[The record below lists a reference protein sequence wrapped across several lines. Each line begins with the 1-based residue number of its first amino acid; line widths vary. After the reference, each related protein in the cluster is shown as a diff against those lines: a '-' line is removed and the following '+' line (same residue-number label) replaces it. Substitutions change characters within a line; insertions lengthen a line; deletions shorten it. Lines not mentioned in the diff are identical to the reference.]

1 MSKIRIK
8 LDLPFEYALRIS
20 VILADDAHECEKMAR
35 YYDESKKTTHS
46 KFYRNLANLSSMI
59 KEELNLQI
67 EDPKNVYIGGCEDE
81 SARA

>member
-1 MSKIRIK
+1 MSQIRIK

-20 VILADDAHECEKMAR
+20 VVLADDAHECEKMAR
-35 YYDESKKTTHS
+35 YYDESEKPTHS

-59 KEELNLQI
+59 KEAIDLQI
-67 EDPKNVYIGGCEDE
+67 ENTENVYIGGDKNE